1 MKRVARGGHGQQS
14 GQGRDEGQNVEVI
27 RRQRCGEH
35 QCAQCGGE
43 VGGQEGQR
51 DSDGAVS
58 AAIPAGEALI
68 EPPRQQHHA
77 QRGGEAELQADAAH
91 GIGVHQQDD
100 CQCGGQAGQR
110 VAAPAEQRRAQQKEL
125 HDAGTGHGGRQAGE
139 QHIEHQHRRSH
150 GAQSAAVG
158 GRDEQGQQ
166 GDEEGAVQAG
176 DGEDMG
182 QSRLL
187 HGHVVRLRQQG
198 LVAGE
203 LGGEEAQHGG
213 VVPQLGQLVTQ
224 GLGGVLRRIAQGH
237 IRGGLHREGIAVI
250 QQGVDT
256 AGAELAQIAVAD
268 GSHIVPP
275 GRAGEC
281 IAGAEGQQVV
291 IAVVD
296 GLRAEEAVEADRDL
310 LRRAPWPPASHRRQ
324 RRSRSPP
331 QRACT
336 GWRTRAR

>member
-1 MKRVARGGHGQQS
+1 M
-14 GQGRDEGQNVEVI
+14 
-27 RRQRCGEH
+27 
-35 QCAQCGGE
+35 
-43 VGGQEGQR
+43 
-51 DSDGAVS
+51 
-58 AAIPAGEALI
+58 
-68 EPPRQQHHA
+68 
-77 QRGGEAELQADAAH
+77 
-91 GIGVHQQDD
+91 
-100 CQCGGQAGQR
+100 
-110 VAAPAEQRRAQQKEL
+110 
-125 HDAGTGHGGRQAGE
+125 
-139 QHIEHQHRRSH
+139 
-150 GAQSAAVG
+150 G

-256 AGAELAQIAVAD
+256 AGAELPQVAVAD
-268 GSHIVPP
+268 GGHIVPP

-310 LRRAPWPPASHRRQ
+310 RAALRGLRPIADGGGEVVLPAAEGLHRLADEGPVGAEVQ
-324 RRSRSPP
+324 E
-331 QRACT
+331 
-336 GWRTRAR
+336 